1 MTALAP
7 VSFLV
12 PAYNASDTLHEAVT
26 SILDGNLLEGDEVII
41 VDDGSTDD
49 TLRIAHELERSSSA
63 VRVTRHLRN
72 KGSAN
77 AGRNTAAD
85 CAMHDLFLNLDADN
99 RLLPGSV
106 LALREHLAAEQCD
119 VVGFGSIDYFDH
131 ATGAITQR
139 WPMRPVITFLG
150 NLNAPAETPG
160 SSGNYLYTRDA
171 WARAGRCP
179 ESVGAA
185 WDSMAFT
192 IDLLGTGSTFHT
204 VPGTSYL
211 HRVGTDS
218 AFIRDA
224 RRHNQSLL
232 FLEMILPYLDQ
243 LHPDDVDHIMSPD
256 ARTSWAELLDVRPLR
271 APDGAT
277 ERGRT
282 NIAHR
287 ELPAGE
293 ILGMLWA
300 KVRRRV
306 PLLRR

>member
-1 MTALAP
+1 MRPLAP

-12 PAYNASDTLHEAVT
+12 PAFNAADTLREAVA
-26 SILDGNLLEGDEVII
+26 SIVDGNLLDGDEVII

-49 TLRIAHELERSSSA
+49 TLQVAEQLALSSPA

-77 AGRNTAAD
+77 AARNTAAD
-85 CAMHDLFLNLDADN
+85 CATNDLFFNLDADN
-99 RLLPGSV
+99 RLVPDSV
-106 LALREHLAAEQCD
+106 IALRQHLAAEQCY

-131 ATGAITQR
+131 TTGSVTDR

-150 NLNAPAETPG
+150 NLNAPAEAPG
-160 SSGNYLYTRDA
+160 SSGNYLYTREA

-185 WDSMAFT
+185 WDSMALT
-192 IDLLGTGSTFHT
+192 IDLLGTGSIFHT
-204 VPGTSYL
+204 VAGTTYL
-211 HRVGTDS
+211 HRVGTNS

-224 RRHNQSLL
+224 PRRNQSLL

-243 LHPDDVDHIMSPD
+243 LHPDDVDYIMSPD
-256 ARTSWAELLDVRPLR
+256 ARSSWAELLDVRPLR
-271 APDGAT
+271 GPDGST
-277 ERGRT
+277 QRGRT
-282 NIAHR
+282 NIVHR

-293 ILGMLWA
+293 IIKMLLA

-306 PLLRR
+306 PLRRG